1 MFAVNFIICNII
13 LTCIIG
19 IIYFFVYIFKKHLSP
34 GFHYTLGL
42 IMVIA
47 LLLPFIPL
55 HETNTNIL
63 ESYLKSGKSQERLF
77 PAQFHSALEENLN
90 LLSDNSVSV
99 SKMNWNF
106 IGSLLLLIWILGMAY
121 TFIKAGYINYKIYLL
136 KKYALPNH
144 NASVNRILEQ
154 CLKEMGIKKKIPLKI
169 TSLNTPGIAGF
180 FNPCILFPRN
190 TLEAIPLK
198 DLRFIIL
205 HELQHYRHK
214 DIFVNCFICLI
225 QILYWFNPV
234 VYWFLKEL
242 RQVQEISCDTSV
254 LSKIDSHAYSDYGNA
269 LINFAELIS
278 KQTFSAIY
286 SIGGSYQQIRRRSLA
301 IVHYKKSTSFHRLKD
316 FILILCAA
324 AFIFCSTPSLN
335 LLAAA
340 QDTSGLKSLNY
351 KTADLSSYFS
361 GHDGSFVLYNIQND
375 TYTIYNTDKCTART
389 SPDSTYKIYSALA
402 ALENAVI
409 TPDNTLQVWSGKP
422 YSHSS
427 WNQNQTLKSAMA
439 NSVNWYFQN
448 LDANVGDSR
457 LQNFFDMI
465 SYGDKDLSGGISNY
479 WLESSLL
486 ISPLEQVQLLTDFQ
500 KNTWG
505 FNTQNIAAVK
515 DSIFI
520 SDSRGNKLYGKTGTG
535 NVNGKFING
544 WFVGF
549 VETGSITYVFA
560 TNIQGADNCNGAA
573 ASKIS
578 LNILSDLKI
587 Y

>member
-1 MFAVNFIICNII
+1 
-13 LTCIIG
+13 
-19 IIYFFVYIFKKHLSP
+19 
-34 GFHYTLGL
+34 
-42 IMVIA
+42 
-47 LLLPFIPL
+47 
-55 HETNTNIL
+55 
-63 ESYLKSGKSQERLF
+63 
-77 PAQFHSALEENLN
+77 
-90 LLSDNSVSV
+90 
-99 SKMNWNF
+99 
-106 IGSLLLLIWILGMAY
+106 
-121 TFIKAGYINYKIYLL
+121 
-136 KKYALPNH
+136 
-144 NASVNRILEQ
+144 
-154 CLKEMGIKKKIPLKI
+154 
-169 TSLNTPGIAGF
+169 
-180 FNPCILFPRN
+180 
-190 TLEAIPLK
+190 
-198 DLRFIIL
+198 
-205 HELQHYRHK
+205 
-214 DIFVNCFICLI
+214 
-225 QILYWFNPV
+225 
-234 VYWFLKEL
+234 
-242 RQVQEISCDTSV
+242 
-254 LSKIDSHAYSDYGNA
+254 
-269 LINFAELIS
+269 
-278 KQTFSAIY
+278 
-286 SIGGSYQQIRRRSLA
+286 
-301 IVHYKKSTSFHRLKD
+301 
-316 FILILCAA
+316 
-324 AFIFCSTPSLN
+324 
-335 LLAAA
+335 
-340 QDTSGLKSLNY
+340 
-351 KTADLSSYFS
+351 
-361 GHDGSFVLYNIQND
+361 VLYNIQND

-409 TPDNTLQVWSGKP
+409 TPDSTLQVWSGKP

-457 LQNFFDMI
+457 LQNFFDRI
-465 SYGDKDLSGGISNY
+465 SYGNKDLSGGISNY

-520 SDSRGNKLYGKTGTG
+520 SDSQGNKLYGKTGTG

-578 LNILSDLKI
+578 LSILSDLKI